1 VNEIAFLQHHNK
13 QNKNCNQSDNF
24 RVYSVAV
31 YYSTLSALDMTL
43 RETFATNLKRL
54 RQQKCLSQEELAGL
68 AEIDRTYV
76 SLLERAQYSATLDV
90 VQRIADAFGVEP
102 IELLTLK

>member
-1 VNEIAFLQHHNK
+1 
-13 QNKNCNQSDNF
+13 
-24 RVYSVAV
+24 
-31 YYSTLSALDMTL
+31 MTL
-43 RETFATNLKRL
+43 REIFATNLKRL
-54 RQQKCLSQEELAGL
+54 RQQNCLSQEELAGL

-102 IELLTLK
+102 IELLTIK